1 MIILDTNVVSEVMR
15 RDPSPAVMDFLDS
28 HADTTLYLTSITV
41 AEILGGVQGK
51 RDPTQREDLSR
62 RAMLM
67 LRMFSG
73 RELPFDPAASL
84 HFGSIYGPAKLR
96 GITVSFQ
103 DCAIASIALH
113 RDCPVATRDATAFE
127 AAGIA
132 VINPFERDR

>member
-1 MIILDTNVVSEVMR
+1 
-15 RDPSPAVMDFLDS
+15 
-28 HADTTLYLTSITV
+28 
-41 AEILGGVQGK
+41 
-51 RDPTQREDLSR
+51 
-62 RAMLM
+62 MLM

-73 RELPFDPAASL
+73 RELPFDFAASL

-132 VINPFERDR
+132 VINPFGGIGKSIGDIAIGLAKNLVGRSRTAP